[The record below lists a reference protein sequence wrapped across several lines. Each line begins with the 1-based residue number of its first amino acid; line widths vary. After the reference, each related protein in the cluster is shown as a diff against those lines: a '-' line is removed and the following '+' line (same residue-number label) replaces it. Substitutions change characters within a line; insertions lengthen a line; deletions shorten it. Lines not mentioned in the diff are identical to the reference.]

1 MQHIGAEVRY
11 FVRELYHANFW
22 DRVIAGGRSLQAR
35 TADEIAILLEGVL
48 TSGQV
53 RLLPA
58 GEVSRESTT
67 LAESSRNSS
76 IGTSIKLDPR
86 SIAWS
91 LQAGTAAE
99 RSARSTS
106 VITHKINGETV
117 LPFAQV
123 THSLQRLLV
132 LLNSA
137 TIHILFDEWSDI
149 DKDLRVQPYLAE
161 MLKRTTSAVSGLY
174 FKLACIPGRTSL
186 ATPITEETKNP
197 LGLEEGDD
205 IHADVNLDEL
215 VFAGESI
222 AQLAPFF
229 IAMIKKHVGE
239 KLEWVRYSSTAHFE
253 NFLTSMI
260 FSGLPALLE
269 MCQASGGVPRDFLN
283 IYRSA
288 TTTAANRA
296 KTNQARSPFDLAT
309 VRYAA
314 KNVYRSKR
322 ASFAGKSL
330 SPQLRLL
337 DRIYQEI
344 YVKKRSYHFLLSE
357 EAAERDDVQTLY
369 MERLI
374 HRIPATYYNSANER
388 RYQYFQLDYGTTIDR
403 LMANAANDVRAS
415 YESSGWVKLEE
426 FNSKFL
432 GRSLAPDAAATEH
445 VYMAAFTAVFQ
456 AEPGRLDIDP
466 REIIFNLDR
475 DNPGSVSAS
484 SRNRGRHNSSI
495 WREHPGD

>member
-161 MLKRTTSAVSGLY
+161 MLKRTTSAVSGIY

-215 VFAGESI
+215 VFAGEF
-222 AQLAPFF
+222 L
-229 IAMIKKHVGE
+229 
-239 KLEWVRYSSTAHFE
+239 YSHDQE
-253 NFLTSMI
+253 
-260 FSGLPALLE
+260 
-269 MCQASGGVPRDFLN
+269 
-283 IYRSA
+283 
-288 TTTAANRA
+288 
-296 KTNQARSPFDLAT
+296 AR
-309 VRYAA
+309 
-314 KNVYRSKR
+314 
-322 ASFAGKSL
+322 
-330 SPQLRLL
+330 
-337 DRIYQEI
+337 
-344 YVKKRSYHFLLSE
+344 
-357 EAAERDDVQTLY
+357 
-369 MERLI
+369 
-374 HRIPATYYNSANER
+374 R
-388 RYQYFQLDYGTTIDR
+388 RK
-403 LMANAANDVRAS
+403 A
-415 YESSGWVKLEE
+415 
-426 FNSKFL
+426 
-432 GRSLAPDAAATEH
+432 
-445 VYMAAFTAVFQ
+445 
-456 AEPGRLDIDP
+456 
-466 REIIFNLDR
+466 
-475 DNPGSVSAS
+475 
-484 SRNRGRHNSSI
+484 
-495 WREHPGD
+495 